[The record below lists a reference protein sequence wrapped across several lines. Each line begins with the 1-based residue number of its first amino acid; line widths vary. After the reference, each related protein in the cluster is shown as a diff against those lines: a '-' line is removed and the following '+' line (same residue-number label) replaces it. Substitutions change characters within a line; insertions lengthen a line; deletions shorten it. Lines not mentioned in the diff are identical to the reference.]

1 MCSFFPLLKHLIP
14 ATNMAYFHLFF
25 EAEKHA
31 GISCV
36 TASMDDILF
45 EDTAR

>member
-1 MCSFFPLLKHLIP
+1 
-14 ATNMAYFHLFF
+14 MAYFDLALFVCLK
-25 EAEKHA
+25 AEKHA